1 MPMLDSY
8 LFFNG
13 NCAEAMNFYHRTLGG
28 EMQAMLTYGQSPE
41 PEACAA
47 GDKDRIMHAC
57 LVLDGRMLMASDAP
71 AARPVPPMGAIA
83 LSLNYATADEAR
95 RIFDALAQGG
105 RVDMPWSKTF
115 WVEGFGACTDR
126 FGTPWMVGGGEQY
139 KVGDA

>member
-47 GDKDRIMHAC
+47 GDIAVITPRPAPC
-57 LVLDGRMLMASDAP
+57 SASA
-71 AARPVPPMGAIA
+71 G
-83 LSLNYATADEAR
+83 
-95 RIFDALAQGG
+95 
-105 RVDMPWSKTF
+105 
-115 WVEGFGACTDR
+115 
-126 FGTPWMVGGGEQY
+126 
-139 KVGDA
+139 